1 MTIPTHTTPDGME
14 SELAALV
21 TICVNLL
28 LKRDYLLETEV
39 DPIIS
44 VPAQWDALTSD
55 KQALWTKYKI
65 DLNAI
70 KPMCA
75 GWPSS
80 ITWPTKPE

>member
-1 MTIPTHTTPDGME
+1 MTIPTHTPPHIVGGKIQSDVIE
-14 SELAALV
+14 
-21 TICVNLL
+21 CVNVL
-28 LKRDYLLETEV
+28 LKRDYFLETEV

-55 KQALWTKYKI
+55 KQALWTNYKN

-80 ITWPTKPE
+80 ITWPTKP

>member
-1 MTIPTHTTPDGME
+1 MTIPTHTPSD
-14 SELAALV
+14 
-21 TICVNLL
+21 NLSGQIRSDVIECMNVL
-28 LKRDYLLETEV
+28 LKRDYFLETEV

-55 KQALWTKYKI
+55 KQALWTNYKN

-80 ITWPTKPE
+80 ITWPTKPA